1 MRHKFYTVILIF
13 TFSVSNL
20 IAQNIFSLK
29 GKNIILT
36 SDKIAYGTA
45 GTTTQQIAPS
55 YSDAFGIIYTQE
67 SLIKNKFTKKYL
79 CKDTLVGKK
88 VHVSDVYMINP
99 NKKKKKAVIM
109 CLNTDS
115 NVYVIHLPL
124 CLEGHNYYSS
134 IDVKT
139 ENICLFYYDYDEIV
153 EANNRYC
160 SKKSFHKVKEGG
172 HYKYLGNEPS
182 VIDSF
187 KFKDNNL
194 YAYYK
199 NKMNESGIFIAPYN
213 TGEFHSYYYYE
224 KLDEFLSEIILE
236 EDLIDECKKRYDS
249 VYIDSIKRT
258 FLNKEV
264 YYSQENYVAEE
275 NKFNLCTNIE
285 IKNTGRKEP
294 NYQFVITLTNNN
306 GSKDIIITKDNMKFI
321 ELAEEYREKK
331 KIKEEKEEQERITHE
346 ALLAKEEA
354 EYKAKLIHKYGKQ
367 NALLI
372 LNNEVKL
379 GFTKAMCIEAWGKPS
394 EINRTI
400 TRYGTREQWVYG
412 LGCYLYFDG
421 NILSGIQ
428 D

>member
-1 MRHKFYTVILIF
+1 MRHKFYTIILIF

-29 GKNIILT
+29 GKNIILA
-36 SDKIAYGTA
+36 SDKIAYGTVV
-45 GTTTQQIAPS
+45 TTTQQIVPS
-55 YSDAFGIIYTQE
+55 YSDAFGKIYTHE

-88 VHVSDVYMINP
+88 IHVSDVYIINP
-99 NKKKKKAVIM
+99 NKKKKKAIIM

-124 CLEGHNYYSS
+124 CLESYNYYSS
-134 IDVKT
+134 IDIET
-139 ENICLFYYDYDEIV
+139 ENISLFYYDYDEIV
-153 EANNRYC
+153 EANDRYC
-160 SKKSFHKVKEGG
+160 SKKSFRKIKEGA
-172 HYKYLGNEPS
+172 HYRYLKNEPS

-187 KFKDNNL
+187 AIKDNCL

-199 NKMNESGIFIAPYN
+199 MNKYGIPIKPYN
-213 TGEFHSYYYYE
+213 TRKKYYHSDYNDD
-224 KLDEFLSEIILE
+224 LDGFLSEIILE
-236 EDLIDECKKRYDS
+236 EDLECECKKRYDS

-285 IKNTGRKEP
+285 IKNTGKKEP
-294 NYQFVITLTNNN
+294 NYQFVIILTNNN
-306 GSKDIIITKDNMKFI
+306 GSKSIIITKDNMKFI

-331 KIKEEKEEQERITHE
+331 KIKEEKEEQERIKHE
-346 ALLAKEEA
+346 VLLVKEEA
-354 EYKAKLIHKYGKQ
+354 EYKAKLIRKYGKQ